1 MGPKNQFWWMVKSLN
16 RAPHIP
22 LLLFTLLKLETCHA
36 SNLECYFLHS
46 WADWIFK
53 TLRFEKQSYF
63 YLLLNDEVRHSGVGR
78 TKTENQTWEPVAHQT
93 LVALQALP
101 WQVRD
106 KTTVGLD
113 PDLNFSARF
122 LGGMGPDGGPS
133 SLVPS
138 DADLQKI
145 GHRRFHQSSH

>member
-1 MGPKNQFWWMVKSLN
+1 M
-16 RAPHIP
+16 
-22 LLLFTLLKLETCHA
+22 
-36 SNLECYFLHS
+36 
-46 WADWIFK
+46 
-53 TLRFEKQSYF
+53 
-63 YLLLNDEVRHSGVGR
+63 LNDEVRHSGVGR